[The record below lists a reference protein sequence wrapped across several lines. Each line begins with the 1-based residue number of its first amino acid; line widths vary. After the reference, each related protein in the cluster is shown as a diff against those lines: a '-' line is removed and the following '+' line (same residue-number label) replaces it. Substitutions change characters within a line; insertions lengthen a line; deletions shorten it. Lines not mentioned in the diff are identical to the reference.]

1 MAIDYNSRY
10 ADNAVVPLADGVG
23 KARPTII
30 VSPPSSEK
38 RISYSTYTW
47 QDDDYIEYLAWS
59 AYGDEKAWWLI
70 ADANPEILFWRD
82 LPRGTEVRV
91 PGV

>member
-1 MAIDYNSRY
+1 MAIEANSRY
-10 ADNAVVPLADGVG
+10 ADNTVTPIQGSDG
-23 KARPTII
+23 KTRPTII
-30 VSPPSSEK
+30 VKPPGEQ

-59 AYGDEKAWWLI
+59 AYGDEKAWWII
-70 ADANPEILFWRD
+70 ADANPEILFWGS